1 MRTRKRRARLAQQR
15 QPFPEAISGG
25 AWRVQHGQP
34 MVDLPNQIIS
44 VPTEDTEAAAF
55 LRAHELAHIKIT
67 PPKHAYA
74 LAAEYG
80 ISLEAMQAVEDLR
93 VHTFLKGRK
102 IESPLIL
109 PAPQIAK
116 SLALVTD
123 VKTIVSMYVSMYP
136 CGKQVSAF
144 LEALNDC
151 GQHTQDDIYDIGRLT
166 DAVVDMFRSLV
177 RDLKTKGV
185 DAVSSPDGFAQLT
198 VPVARFFDSMFFAG
212 DEEIPAR
219 RYSAYASPGENEW
232 GKLELVTKL
241 PMTTPKKNKRGQQ
254 KLWREDG
261 VIPVAPYRLTLD
273 NKIFTRKRKL
283 AGGTVLIDASGSMS
297 FSDDDLANLIAV
309 APGARVAV
317 YAGEDDVGRLVIVA
331 DSGKMTTCEVIS
343 SALTGEHHRMYGNVV
358 DGPALEWLARQPAPR
373 IWVSD
378 GMVTGKGDRMTHN
391 LRQEA
396 IEVMRKAHIERIEN
410 WAEVLESLR

>member
-1 MRTRKRRARLAQQR
+1 MRTRKRRARMDR
-15 QPFPEAISGG
+15 QPFPEAIAGG
-25 AWRVQHGQP
+25 TWTVQKGQP

-44 VPTEDTEAAAF
+44 VPTDDTEAAAF
-55 LRAHELAHIKIT
+55 LRAHELAHVKIT
-67 PPKHAYA
+67 PPEHAYA
-74 LAAEYG
+74 LAMKHG
-80 ISLEAMQAVEDLR
+80 ISLEAMQAAEDLR
-93 VHTFLKGRK
+93 VHTFLKQRK

-109 PAPQIAK
+109 PTSQIAK
-116 SLALVTD
+116 SLALVSD
-123 VKTIVSMYVSMYP
+123 VKTIVSMYVSIYP
-136 CGKQVSAF
+136 CRKQVSAF

-151 GQHTQDDIYDIGRLT
+151 GQYTDDDVYDIGRLT
-166 DAVVDMFRSLV
+166 DAVVDMFRSLAY
-177 RDLKTKGV
+177 DLEARGV
-185 DAVSSPDGFAQLT
+185 DAVSSQDGFAQLT
-198 VPVARFFDSMFFAG
+198 VPVAQFFDSMFAG

-219 RYSAYASPGENEW
+219 RYSTYASSGENEW
-232 GKLELVTKL
+232 GELEPVTKL

-317 YAGEDDVGRLVIVA
+317 YAGEGDVGRLVIVA
-331 DSGKMTTCEVIS
+331 DSGKMTTCDVIS
-343 SALTGEHHRMYGNVV
+343 SSLMGERHRMYGNVV
-358 DGPALEWLARQPAPR
+358 DGPALDWLARQPAPR
-373 IWVSD
+373 VWVSD
-378 GMVTGKGDRMTHN
+378 GMVTGKDDRMTHN

-396 IEVMRKAHIERIEN
+396 IEVMRKARIERIED